1 MQGKG
6 LTVKEVLEKFPVAI
20 RVLCLNRRISEYS
33 STKMTEAYLEVAEDE
48 RRRVGYGATY
58 QYRAESVRWS
68 VSKGRTQRCTVAP
81 NGLVRLSI
89 VDDNVGGS
97 LSARSIEVD
106 RVGREVVVRE

>member
-48 RRRVGYGATY
+48 RRGVGYRVTG
-58 QYRAESVRWS
+58 QCRAE
-68 VSKGRTQRCTVAP
+68 TIC
-81 NGLVRLSI
+81 
-89 VDDNVGGS
+89 
-97 LSARSIEVD
+97 E
-106 RVGREVVVRE
+106 